1 MSKKK
6 ILLEILAVSSGGF
19 IGGVLRGS
27 MMLLFHNN
35 LFPWETIIVNLS
47 GTFISALLVVL
58 FSKMINLTQITS
70 DFIMVGILGAYT
82 TYSTALVDMV
92 HLSLLMAL
100 VYLVISVVG
109 GVVVVIF
116 SRYLG
121 NKMVLRWQK

>member
-82 TYSTALVDMV
+82 TYSTALVDMF

-109 GVVVVIF
+109 GVLVVIF

>member
-1 MSKKK
+1 
-6 ILLEILAVSSGGF
+6 LLEILAVSSGGF

-47 GTFISALLVVL
+47 GTFSSALLVVL

-92 HLSLLMAL
+92 NLSLLMAL

-109 GVVVVIF
+109 GVLVVIF

>member
-82 TYSTALVDMV
+82 TYSTALVDVV

-109 GVVVVIF
+109 GVLVVIF

>member
-109 GVVVVIF
+109 GVLVVIF

>member
-70 DFIMVGILGAYT
+70 DLIMVGILGAYT

-109 GVVVVIF
+109 GVLVVIF

>member
-1 MSKKK
+1 MHKEK
-6 ILLEILAVSSGGF
+6 ILLEILAVGSGGF
-19 IGGVLRGS
+19 IGSVLRAS

-58 FSKMINLTQITS
+58 FSKMINLKQVTS

-92 HLSLLMAL
+92 HLSWLMAL
-100 VYLVISVVG
+100 VYLAISVVG
-109 GVVVVIF
+109 GVLMVIF

-121 NKMVLRWQK
+121 NRMVLRWQK

>member
-92 HLSLLMAL
+92 NLSLLMAL

-109 GVVVVIF
+109 GVLVVIF

>member
-1 MSKKK
+1 MHKEK
-6 ILLEILAVSSGGF
+6 ILLEILAVGSGGF
-19 IGGVLRGS
+19 IGGVLRAS

-58 FSKMINLTQITS
+58 FSKMINLKQVTS

-92 HLSLLMAL
+92 HLSWLMAL
-100 VYLVISVVG
+100 VYLAISVVG
-109 GVVVVIF
+109 GVLMVIF

-121 NKMVLRWQK
+121 NRMVLRWQK